1 VEPGTGPE
9 RPASLE
15 GSDDTAAS
23 DALETTADSD
33 ALEGR
38 ADSDALET
46 TVMRLES
53 GAGAGAE
60 GGVIVPWPVLLR
72 HRAHHRVRSSD
83 RYQWWVLWTV
93 LAGLLSVNITFTV
106 FVVALP
112 QVARELHTS
121 VSTLTWTSTGPLL
134 AFGVAAPVLGKI
146 GDVWGLRRLYLWG
159 LVGAAVCVVLTASA
173 PTAGLLITAR
183 VLDGIEGAA
192 TGAASM
198 ALILQVFSAEDR
210 VKAMG
215 WWALVGA
222 GGPVIGVTVGAPI
235 IQYLGWRALFWGELP
250 LMAVAMVLALVV
262 LPGHT
267 MQHTGERLEEGE
279 QADGSVP
286 EGGGHEADGLVRE
299 GGGLV
304 HEGTVPGEPSPV
316 GAEPTSP
323 TGSPSGSSRPV
334 VRRPSLRRLD
344 WTGSGLL
351 SLGVVAGLLALNQA
365 PAWGWTAPATLV
377 MAALCVVGLLA
388 FVAHERRTPEPL
400 IPLRYFMI
408 RNFTF
413 PLGARALTNFS
424 YMGGFFLFPILMERV
439 YGYSET
445 RAGLESTARPL
456 LFSIVA
462 PLAGYAAVRV
472 GERLS
477 AVVGA
482 LILAASMLL
491 FTQLGQQPSLVL
503 ILAALSLSGVGIGIV
518 TPSTAASASNEVRP
532 EELGVMS
539 AAQQLVTQIGVVA
552 GIQVME
558 TVQASSHSTAGAL
571 GSFHRAFLVG
581 AVVAVL
587 AAVCALFMRDTERPS
602 RVVVRAKSAP

>member
-1 VEPGTGPE
+1 V
-9 RPASLE
+9 
-15 GSDDTAAS
+15 
-23 DALETTADSD
+23 
-33 ALEGR
+33 
-38 ADSDALET
+38 
-46 TVMRLES
+46 VRLES

-60 GGVIVPWPVLLR
+60 GGVIVPWPILLR

-112 QVARELHTS
+112 KVAHELHTS

-222 GGPVIGVTVGAPI
+222 GGPVIGVTVGAPV

-250 LMAVAMVLALVV
+250 LMAIAMVLALVV

-267 MQHTGERLEEGE
+267 MQHTGEAAAGGE
-279 QADGSVP
+279 QAEGSVP
-286 EGGGHEADGLVRE
+286 GEHASIPEGRVPESR
-299 GGGLV
+299 
-304 HEGTVPGEPSPV
+304 VPGEPRPV
-316 GAEPTSP
+316 GADPVSSP
-323 TGSPSGSSRPV
+323 GSPPGPAPAV
-334 VRRPSLRRLD
+334 VRRPSLRHLD

-365 PAWGWTAPATLV
+365 PTWGWTAPATV
-377 MAALCVVGLLA
+377 SMAALCVVGLVA

-400 IPLRYFMI
+400 IPLRYFLI

-477 AVVGA
+477 SVVGA
-482 LILAASMLL
+482 LVLAGSMLL
-491 FTQLGQQPSLVL
+491 FTQLGQQPSLWL

-518 TPSTAASASNEVRP
+518 TPSTAASASNEVRR

-558 TVQASSHSTAGAL
+558 TVQASSHSTVGAL

-587 AAVCALFMRDTERPS
+587 AAVCAVFMRDTERPGRS
-602 RVVVRAKSAP
+602 TTVL

>member
-1 VEPGTGPE
+1 MEPGAGPE
-9 RPASLE
+9 RPASPERSETGARAETLE
-15 GSDDTAAS
+15 RAA
-23 DALETTADSD
+23 LT
-33 ALEGR
+33 
-38 ADSDALET
+38 
-46 TVMRLES
+46 LES

-72 HRAHHRVRSSD
+72 HRAHERVRTSD

-112 QVARELHTS
+112 KVAGELHTS

-173 PTAGLLITAR
+173 STAGLLITAR

-198 ALILQVFSAEDR
+198 ALILQVLSAEDR

-222 GGPVIGVTVGAPI
+222 GGPVIGVTVGAPV

-267 MQHTGERLEEGE
+267 MQHTGEVALDTGDASMDL
-279 QADGSVP
+279 QLADQQRTDGLAQGSGAGATAQPAAGATAGSVA
-286 EGGGHEADGLVRE
+286 GT
-299 GGGLV
+299 
-304 HEGTVPGEPSPV
+304 TVPE
-316 GAEPTSP
+316 EPTRGGADQV
-323 TGSPSGSSRPV
+323 TPSDPGSSRTV
-334 VRRPSLRRLD
+334 ARRPSLRRLD
-344 WTGSGLL
+344 WAGSGLL
-351 SLGVVAGLLALNQA
+351 SLAVVTGLLGLNQA
-365 PAWGWTAPATLV
+365 PTWGWSAPATLV
-377 MAALCVVGLLA
+377 MAALCVLGTLA

-400 IPLRYFMI
+400 IPLRYFLL

-477 AVVGA
+477 SVVGA
-482 LILAASMLL
+482 LILAVSMIL

-558 TVQASSHSTAGAL
+558 TVQASSHTTAGAL

-587 AAVCALFMRDTERPS
+587 AAICALFMRDTERPS
-602 RVVVRAKSAP
+602 RAGLRAKSVS

>member
-9 RPASLE
+9 RPPSLE
-15 GSDDTAAS
+15 GSASTDSAGSDALESTAAS
-23 DALETTADSD
+23 DALESAAASD
-33 ALEGR
+33 ALE
-38 ADSDALET
+38 SE
-46 TVMRLES
+46 VVRLES

-183 VLDGIEGAA
+183 VLDGVEGAA

-250 LMAVAMVLALVV
+250 LMAAAMVLALVV

-267 MQHTGERLEEGE
+267 MQHTGEPVGDGE
-279 QADGSVP
+279 QAHAPVA
-286 EGGGHEADGLVRE
+286 EADGVAAE
-299 GGGLV
+299 GA
-304 HEGTVPGEPSPV
+304 VPGEPSPL
-316 GAEPTSP
+316 GAGPASP
-323 TGSPSGSSRPV
+323 GAGPASPPASPSGPSPPV
-334 VRRPSLRRLD
+334 ARRPSLRHLD

-365 PAWGWTAPATLV
+365 PSWGWTAPATLS
-377 MAALCVVGLLA
+377 MAALCVIGLLA

-400 IPLRYFMI
+400 IPLRYFLI

-503 ILAALSLSGVGIGIV
+503 ILAALSLSGAGIGIV
-518 TPSTAASASNEVRP
+518 TPSTAASASNEVRH

-602 RVVVRAKSAP
+602 RAATR

>member
-1 VEPGTGPE
+1 MEPGTGPE

-15 GSDDTAAS
+15 GFESTAPSDAALSDSAAS
-23 DALETTADSD
+23 DALESAAASD
-33 ALEGR
+33 ALES
-38 ADSDALET
+38 A
-46 TVMRLES
+46 VVRLES

-60 GGVIVPWPVLLR
+60 GGVIIPWPVLLR

-112 QVARELHTS
+112 KVAHQLHTS

-159 LVGAAVCVVLTASA
+159 LVGAAICVVLTASA
-173 PTAGLLITAR
+173 PSAGLLITAR

-222 GGPVIGVTVGAPI
+222 GGPVIGVTVGAPV

-267 MQHTGERLEEGE
+267 LQHTGEPVVDGE
-279 QADGSVP
+279 QADG
-286 EGGGHEADGLVRE
+286 LVAE

-304 HEGTVPGEPSPV
+304 AERTVPGEPSPV
-316 GAEPTSP
+316 GADPASP
-323 TGSPSGSSRPV
+323 TGSISGPSRPV
-334 VRRPSLRRLD
+334 VRRPSLWRLD

-351 SLGVVAGLLALNQA
+351 SVGVVAGLLALNQA
-365 PAWGWTAPATLV
+365 PTWGWTALATLS

-400 IPLRYFMI
+400 IPLRYFLI

-477 AVVGA
+477 SVVGA

-518 TPSTAASASNEVRP
+518 TPSTSASASNEVRP

-558 TVQASSHSTAGAL
+558 TVQASSHTTAGAL
-571 GSFHRAFLVG
+571 GSFHSAFFVG

-587 AAVCALFMRDTERPS
+587 AAVCAVFMRDTERPS
-602 RVVVRAKSAP
+602 RAGVRAKSVP

>member
-1 VEPGTGPE
+1 
-9 RPASLE
+9 
-15 GSDDTAAS
+15 
-23 DALETTADSD
+23 
-33 ALEGR
+33 
-38 ADSDALET
+38 
-46 TVMRLES
+46 
-53 GAGAGAE
+53 
-60 GGVIVPWPVLLR
+60 
-72 HRAHHRVRSSD
+72 
-83 RYQWWVLWTV
+83 LWTV

-112 QVARELHTS
+112 KVASQLHTS

-235 IQYLGWRALFWGELP
+235 IQYFGWRALFWGELP

-267 MQHTGERLEEGE
+267 MQHSESTVDAPVSR
-279 QADGSVP
+279 ADISLSRID
-286 EGGGHEADGLVRE
+286 EHLVDQ
-299 GGGLV
+299 
-304 HEGTVPGEPSPV
+304 PGEPVEGVTVPEESTPV
-316 GAEPTSP
+316 GAGPVA
-323 TGSPSGSSRPV
+323 PSGSPGPPGLSAPS
-334 VRRPSLRRLD
+334 PSLWRLD
-344 WTGSGLL
+344 WAGSGLL
-351 SLGVVAGLLALNQA
+351 SLAVVTGLLGLNQA
-365 PAWGWTAPATLV
+365 PTWGWTAPATLA
-377 MAALCVVGLLA
+377 MAALCVLGSVA
-388 FVAHERRTPEPL
+388 FVAHERRTPDPL
-400 IPLRYFMI
+400 IPLRYFLI

-477 AVVGA
+477 SVVGA
-482 LILAASMLL
+482 LILAVSMIL

-518 TPSTAASASNEVRP
+518 TPSTAASASNEVQP

-587 AAVCALFMRDTERPS
+587 AAICAVFMRDTERPS
-602 RVVVRAKSAP
+602 RAGVGPKSVP